1 MQSDNSRYVVKFFI
15 YTVPSMFIVIFPI
28 VPTASQ
34 QWKFEA
40 VDGLPGVYTIANAQP
55 DNHGETVYV
64 SANVPAKG
72 SKLILYYQK
81 ISPGGVIDSTQLWRI
96 IPRTGGSANS
106 QIQNFYSDPN
116 DPGTAYVIDLPYGDT
131 SKPLQLYNLKSSD
144 TDNQQFFYA
153 RI

>member
-1 MQSDNSRYVVKFFI
+1 V
-15 YTVPSMFIVIFPI
+15 
-28 VPTASQ
+28 
-34 QWKFEA
+34 
-40 VDGLPGVYTIANAQP
+40 ANAQP

-64 SANVPAKG
+64 TANVPTKG
-72 SKLILYYQK
+72 SKLLLYYHK

-96 IPRTGGSANS
+96 IPRTGGSVNS
-106 QIQNFYSDPN
+106 QTQNFYSDPN
-116 DPGTAYVIDLPYGDT
+116 GPGTAFAIDLPSGNT

>member
-1 MQSDNSRYVVKFFI
+1 
-15 YTVPSMFIVIFPI
+15 MFIVIFPI
-28 VPTASQ
+28 VPTAGQ

-64 SANVPAKG
+64 FANVPAKG

-96 IPRTGGSANS
+96 IPQTGGSANS
-106 QIQNFYSDPN
+106 QIQNFYSNPN
-116 DPGTAYVIDLPYGDT
+116 DPGSYC
-131 SKPLQLYNLKSSD
+131 
-144 TDNQQFFYA
+144 FCH
-153 RI
+153 

>member
-1 MQSDNSRYVVKFFI
+1 
-15 YTVPSMFIVIFPI
+15 MFIVIFPI
-28 VPTASQ
+28 VPTAGQ

-64 SANVPAKG
+64 TANPPTKG

-96 IPRTGGSANS
+96 IPQTGGSANS

-116 DPGTAYVIDLPYGDT
+116 DPMASTAYVIDLTSGDT

-144 TDNQQFFYA
+144 NNQQFFFKQ
-153 RI
+153 